1 MTVADNRLLLAA
13 HRITE
18 WGQNPLTLPVKYS
31 NSHAGTGVFLLTGKV
46 AVVTGGGSGIGAAIA
61 ALFARQGAHV
71 EVLDVD
77 GDAARRTAAAIAERG
92 GSGNARVCD
101 VTNAASVADAIAAS
115 ATPSDRID
123 ILVNNAGI
131 AHVGTVEQTDEADMD
146 RLYAVNVKGV
156 YLCARAAVPIM
167 TAQGG
172 GVILN
177 MASIASLVGVPE
189 RFAYSMTKGAV
200 LTMTMSIA
208 VDYVKQR
215 IRCNCICPARIHT
228 PFVDQFV
235 ARHYAGRE
243 AETLRALAAYQPVGR
258 MGTPEEVASLA
269 LYLCSDE
276 ASFVTGQA
284 YPIDGGVLVS

>member
-1 MTVADNRLLLAA
+1 
-13 HRITE
+13 
-18 WGQNPLTLPVKYS
+18 
-31 NSHAGTGVFLLTGKV
+31 VFQLTGKV

-71 EVLDVD
+71 AVLDVD
-77 GDAARRTAAAIAERG
+77 HEAARRTADAIRGAGAAAE
-92 GSGNARVCD
+92 AVACD
-101 VTNAASVADAIAAS
+101 VSRAAHVQEAFGALAA
-115 ATPSDRID
+115 AHRRLD

-131 AHVGTVEQTDEADMD
+131 AHVGTIERTDEADMD
-146 RLYAVNVKGV
+146 RLYQVNVKGV
-156 YLCARAAVPIM
+156 FLCARAALPIM
-167 TAQGG
+167 VAQGG
-172 GVILN
+172 GAILN

-208 VDYVKQR
+208 VDYVKQN

-228 PFVDQFV
+228 PFVDRYV